1 MAVVAAKAAS
11 FSSGV
16 AVARRASREAEHD
29 LAENEASSGQLMM
42 MMMMMMM
49 MHRDGETTR
58 TKDSYSRP
66 VSAAYSRAA

>member
-1 MAVVAAKAAS
+1 VVAVVAAKAAS

-42 MMMMMMM
+42 MMMMMM
-49 MHRDGETTR
+49 HRDGETTR

>member
-42 MMMMMMM
+42 MMMMMM
-49 MHRDGETTR
+49 HRDGETTR

>member
-29 LAENEASSGQLMM
+29 AENEALSSGQLMM
-42 MMMMMMM
+42 MMMMMM
-49 MHRDGETTR
+49 HRDGETTTR

>member
-1 MAVVAAKAAS
+1 VVAAKAAS

-49 MHRDGETTR
+49 MMHRDGETTR